1 MLAVCSVVNKHSPV
15 PGFRRAGFSL
25 IELLA
30 VIGIMSVLAA
40 AILPAIRG
48 PMDSVFLRGATDTLN
63 SEFSIARQTSISRN
77 LPVEVRIYQAGPDNA
92 WRIVALVIPASASA
106 QGSDEWL
113 DKPKVIPDNIV
124 LDPSQDY
131 STVISE
137 AAAPVSPANKIAPW
151 LGQEPDG
158 APGILKN
165 KSYVGFLFQPDG
177 STNLPHDRP
186 WCLTLKNPRSPAT
199 GAAPAVNFV
208 TLVIDS
214 QTGRTLA
221 VQP

>member
-1 MLAVCSVVNKHSPV
+1 MVKKLSPV
-15 PGFRRAGFSL
+15 SGFQRSGFSL
-25 IELLA
+25 VELLA
-30 VIGIMSVLAA
+30 ILGIMSILAA
-40 AILPAIRG
+40 AVLPAMRG
-48 PMDSVFLRGATDTLN
+48 PMDSLLLRGATDILN
-63 SEFSIARQTSISRN
+63 SEFSVARQTSISRN
-77 LPVEVRIYQAGPDNA
+77 LPVEVRIYKAGPDNA
-92 WRIVALVIPASASA
+92 WRIVALVIPSAASA

-113 DKPKVIPDNIV
+113 DKPKLIPGNIV
-124 LDPSQDY
+124 MDSGLSY
-131 STVISE
+131 STVLSE
-137 AAAPVSPANKIAPW
+137 AATPVSPTKKIAPW
-151 LGQEPDG
+151 IGQESAD
-158 APGILKN
+158 APGILRN

-199 GAAPAVNFV
+199 SAAPAANFV